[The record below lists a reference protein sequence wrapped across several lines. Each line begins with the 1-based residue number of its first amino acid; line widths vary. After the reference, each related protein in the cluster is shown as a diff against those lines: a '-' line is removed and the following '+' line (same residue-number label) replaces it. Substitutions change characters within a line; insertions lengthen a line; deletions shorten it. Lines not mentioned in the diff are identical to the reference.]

1 MTVIGGVNDG
11 AEAITDNSLHIYG
24 RGLGRLVAGAT
35 GDKEARIFAKNSIH
49 LWCQLQVLIACVMPS
64 QAR

>member
-1 MTVIGGVNDG
+1 MLRSGQSLQHLGGDLTVIGGVNDG

-35 GDKEARIFAKNSIH
+35 GD
-49 LWCQLQVLIACVMPS
+49 
-64 QAR
+64 